1 MALPPTP
8 WLRPPDTDQNYL
20 KGYGLGQQGASEQAQ
35 IALAQQRMA
44 QQAAEASA
52 QLQER
57 SQIAQME
64 IEMRQKE
71 QERQSL
77 MDQQKL
83 EIEKQYNTMQMA
95 LGQEKLKEAHD
106 LNQIRI
112 GQDANKA
119 IATLSH
125 QKSMQ
130 EIDSDPS
137 TTPEQK
143 QKLKYGKMMEFGLR
157 MSEISGEGT
166 GAAMKAFSD
175 YSMRANAP
183 ASATTSDLPGADGFK
198 VATLPDGTQ
207 HILSPRSNTADTASL
222 KYRMDR
228 ISNLEKGNYPEIQ
241 GKERENAIDS
251 EKYLV
256 NEEYKRSGE
265 RPLFPEVEAL
275 PMPKTDKELV
285 TGRIY
290 KTNRGVG
297 RWDGKKFVKI

>member
-1 MALPPTP
+1 MPLPPTP

-71 QERQSL
+71 HERQFL

-175 YSMRANAP
+175 YIMRANAP
-183 ASATTSDLPGADGFK
+183 ASATTSDLPGAEGTK
-198 VATLPDGTQ
+198 VAYLPDGTY
-207 HILSPRSNTADTASL
+207 HILPPKAKTEDKASL
-222 KYRMDR
+222 QYRLN
-228 ISNLEKGNYPEIQ
+228 NLKRLESGADPDLKGRYLTE
-241 GKERENAIDS
+241 AIES
-251 EKYLV
+251 EKYRI
-256 NEEYKRSGE
+256 NEEFTRSGE
-265 RPLFPEVEAL
+265 RPMFPEVEGL

-285 TGRIY
+285 TGKIY

-297 RWDGKKFVKI
+297 RWDGKKFVKV